1 MLITE
6 LELDAE
12 LESREFRI
20 QRLRVEALR
29 LAGYGFRAS
38 LLLAIQPDL
47 DLEQARRLMELG
59 CPEETAMRIL
69 V

>member
-6 LELDAE
+6 LELEAE
-12 LESREFRI
+12 LESREFRV

-38 LLLAIQPDL
+38 LLLAVQPDL
-47 DLEQARRLMELG
+47 DLAQARRLMELG

-69 V
+69 I